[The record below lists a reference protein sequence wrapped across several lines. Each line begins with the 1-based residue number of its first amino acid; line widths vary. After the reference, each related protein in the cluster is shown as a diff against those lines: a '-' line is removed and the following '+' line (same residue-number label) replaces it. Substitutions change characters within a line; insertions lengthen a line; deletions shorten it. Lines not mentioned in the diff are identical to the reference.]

1 MNNIFTQE
9 QEMEKRLIELLTVE
23 GSHWNYR
30 EDLKTEEQLWD
41 NFFNHL
47 KYTNKAILL
56 ENPLTPQEKERIKL
70 DVTSTTFF
78 ESAKFL
84 RGENGVAKVI
94 LEREDASLGRVEL
107 KVVSAR
113 EVAGGR
119 SEERRVGKESR
130 CSSSKCL

>member
-1 MNNIFTQE
+1 MITYNIFSSIRRHTTWP
-9 QEMEKRLIELLTVE
+9 RDWSSDVC
-23 GSHWNYR
+23 SS
-30 EDLKTEEQLWD
+30 DL
-41 NFFNHL
+41 
-47 KYTNKAILL
+47 
-56 ENPLTPQEKERIKL
+56 QEKERIKL